1 MHSMS
6 SPALSFAS
14 AGGAAAVAAGDKLL
28 LFGAACD
35 GAVCDGASWGMTWL
49 VGGSGLGS
57 SR

>member
-1 MHSMS
+1 MS